1 MTTYGL
7 IVTFFPIFVSFEKK
21 IVSGPI
27 IFTPDLIKNLRNFSC
42 SILEFICFIWKYFYI
57 KCIDSLIHN
66 LFLKNTLLMTQK
78 YSILFDLD
86 GTLVDTAPDLM
97 NAHNHVMKKYG
108 YPTKSTA
115 DIRNLVGQGAGAMI
129 GRSIWGQAK
138 KEFGKIDDQKIK
150 AEMVKDFVNFYGK
163 NIIKE
168 STLINGVI
176 EFLKWCKEKEI
187 SMAVCTNKQE
197 HLAID
202 LLKKIGIY
210 DYFEYVAG
218 SDTFDY
224 CKPDPRHITSIIEI
238 IGGDIKKS
246 LMFGD
251 SETDANAAKAASVPV
266 ILLENGYTEKNSNEI
281 YHNHL
286 IKDFIGVEKIVS
298 TYLKD

>member
-1 MTTYGL
+1 M
-7 IVTFFPIFVSFEKK
+7 KQ
-21 IVSGPI
+21 
-27 IFTPDLIKNLRNFSC
+27 IFT
-42 SILEFICFIWKYFYI
+42 
-57 KCIDSLIHN
+57 
-66 LFLKNTLLMTQK
+66 
-78 YSILFDLD
+78 ILFDLD

-97 NAHNHVMKKYG
+97 RAHNHVMSKFG
-108 YPTKSTA
+108 YPTKSTEE
-115 DIRNLVGQGAGAMI
+115 IRNLVGQGAGAML

-138 KEFGKIDDQKIK
+138 KEFGKVQDEKIK
-150 AEMVKDFVNFYGK
+150 KEMVKEFVEYYGNNIVNESKLIDGVKDF
-163 NIIKE
+163 
-168 STLINGVI
+168 LI
-176 EFLKWCKEKEI
+176 WSKEKKI
-187 SMAVCTNKQE
+187 SMGVCTNKQE

-224 CKPDPRHITSIIEI
+224 CKPDPRHITNIIEI
-238 IGGDIKKS
+238 VGGEINKS

-251 SETDANAAKAASVPV
+251 SETDANAAKAASIPV
-266 ILLENGYTEKNSNEI
+266 VLLENGYTEKNTNEI